1 KTRVVKCPS
10 LCHAYSTAGAV
21 FAALIVPD
29 SQIVGSGHRCPQ
41 PAVEFYSAKGARL
54 AHKLAR
60 SRRAFEDES
69 RERLDLAFKRFLA
82 CVSTQIGR
90 RQRKPAGERLDY
102 LQRIVAYLHEVEHAR
117 AHKRIRLVIAMAPE
131 QGPDR
136 VDPCLILLPHD
147 SADFRRNA

>member
-1 KTRVVKCPS
+1 MRTQLQALFSQRLLSPIPRLSDRDTVVHSRLWNSIRPRER
-10 LCHAYSTAGAV
+10 A
-21 FAALIVPD
+21 
-29 SQIVGSGHRCPQ
+29 
-41 PAVEFYSAKGARL
+41 L